1 MWLSKFLLLPRY
13 PVSHISIC
21 VLFCSPGVSH
31 PYLFNIE
38 LFSVPQISH
47 AVPHLRVFIVLFHP
61 PVFLFSPSWVTST
74 HPSDS
79 ASERLPSLSRLGPL
93 RSFEELSAPFPVP
106 LISWTMGGPSHPQT
120 PLSTDFPSSFSLS
133 RKQEAHLF
141 PLCVPS
147 AQESAGS

>member
-1 MWLSKFLLLPRY
+1 MPGAPLNHKCKCFQTLSQVPRIT
-13 PVSHISIC
+13 PRDSSC
-21 VLFCSPGVSH
+21 FA
-31 PYLFNIE
+31 E
-38 LFSVPQISH
+38 L
-47 AVPHLRVFIVLFHP
+47 ALRVCIYSKPHQHSSLHGCI
-61 PVFLFSPSWVTST
+61 PSSTWVTST

-79 ASERLPSLSRLGPL
+79 ASERLPSLSFLGPL

-106 LISWTMGGPSHPQT
+106 LISWTMGGPSHSQT

-133 RKQEAHLF
+133 CKQEAHLF